1 MKLSVSVNMLK
12 HWVSV
17 IQQRNTNGYSLW
29 IWNVNVVSVIPERRT
44 RKFLFY
50 IWSNRYSLRKVHM
63 KYSSKLLQR
72 PANPMDLVHLQKNI
86 MLDCSFCNRPAS
98 PDDPDNLQ
106 NNFILD
112 CPLWIICK
120 ICRTGPSSLY
130 QATEPVDLDNLQKLP
145 NWTALFVS
153 GRSIQMIQIIIKFTL
168 SLRCAKVSLQQ
179 TLLTMLGW
187 NPWRS
192 CIFKPRKWLR
202 LKSHHSSST
211 FP

>member
-1 MKLSVSVNMLK
+1 
-12 HWVSV
+12 
-17 IQQRNTNGYSLW
+17 
-29 IWNVNVVSVIPERRT
+29 
-44 RKFLFY
+44 
-50 IWSNRYSLRKVHM
+50 M
-63 KYSSKLLQR
+63 KYSSKLLER
-72 PANPMDLVHLQKNI
+72 PADPMGMVHLQKEYHAGPFI
-86 MLDCSFCNRPAS
+86 LQQAS

-106 NNFILD
+106 NNFRLD

-120 ICRTGPSSLY
+120 ICHTGPSSLY
-130 QATEPVDLDNLQKLP
+130 QAGKPVDPDNLQKLP
-145 NWTALFVS
+145 NLTALFAS
-153 GRSIQMIQIIIKFTL
+153 GRSIQMIQIICKIKFTL

-202 LKSHHSSST
+202 LKSHHSST